1 MKKNYY
7 SILLEAAKMKNKT
20 VKKEMDI
27 FKFLYRYG
35 TIMVTFLAIIF
46 FSATLDNFMNFN
58 NITNVFRSVSIV
70 GLIALAITMSLTV
83 DGFDLS
89 VGATAGFASVI
100 AAKIMVIWEMGPVLA
115 IIIPLIVGVLIGCI
129 NAFLII
135 KIGISDMLTT
145 LSMMFVLTGISITF
159 QSGSAIY
166 NYMPLPNN
174 GGMAPGTM
182 SEAYLYIGQGKVF
195 GIPFPVI
202 IMLTVVV
209 LVHIFLN
216 YTKHGRYLYM
226 VGGNEEAAQLSGI
239 PVNKYKLLAY
249 VLSGFIAALG
259 GLVLGA
265 RLGSGEVNAG
275 ATYLMDAVAAAYI
288 GFSVLGIGKPNAF
301 GTLLGALLMGI
312 LLNGLIMMD
321 FPYYSQDIV
330 KGIVLILGLG
340 LTYYKKKH

>member
-1 MKKNYY
+1 MQKGVKTMQKTKQKPKLDIY
-7 SILLEAAKMKNKT
+7 S
-20 VKKEMDI
+20 
-27 FKFLYRYG
+27 FLYKYG
-35 TIMVTFLAIIF
+35 TIVVTILAILF
-46 FSATLDNFMNFN
+46 FTITLDNFMRVD
-58 NITNVFRSVSIV
+58 NITNIFRSVSIV
-70 GLIALAITMSLTV
+70 CLIALAITMSLTV

-89 VGATAGFASVI
+89 VGAVAGFASVI
-100 AAKIMVIWEMGPVLA
+100 AAKVMVIWEMSPVLA
-115 IIIPLIVGVLIGCI
+115 IVIPLLVGILIGCI

-135 KIGISDMLTT
+135 KVQISDMLTT
-145 LSMMFVLTGISITF
+145 LSMMFVLTGVSITF
-159 QSGSAIY
+159 QNGTAIY

-174 GGMAPGTM
+174 GGIAPGTM
-182 SEAYLYIGQGKVF
+182 HPAYLFIGQGKVM

-202 IMLTVVV
+202 LMLLVVV

-216 YTKHGRYLYM
+216 YTKYGRYLYM
-226 VGGNEEAAQLSGI
+226 VGGNEEAAKLSGI
-239 PVNKYKLLAY
+239 PTKKYRLLAY
-249 VLSGFIAALG
+249 VFSGFIAALG

-288 GFSVLGIGKPNAF
+288 GFSVLGIGKANAI

-312 LLNGLIMMD
+312 LLNGLVMMN

-340 LTYYKKKH
+340 LTYYKRRD